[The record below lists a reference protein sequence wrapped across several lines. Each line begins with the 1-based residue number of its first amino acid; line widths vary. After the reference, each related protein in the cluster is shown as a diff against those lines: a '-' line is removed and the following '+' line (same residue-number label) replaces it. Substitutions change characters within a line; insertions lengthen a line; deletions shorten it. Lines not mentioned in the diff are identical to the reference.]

1 MNNNLEYFLHWEKTI
16 PNAIAFRQPKGDDW
30 KTWTWKQAGDE
41 IRKVARHLRE
51 QGLAPG
57 DHVALLSK
65 NCTHWILSDL
75 AIMAAGC
82 VSVPL
87 YPTLPAETIH
97 QILVHSESK
106 AILIG
111 KLDNY
116 ASQKDGVPTNLKKI
130 SVSAYGVEDGTTW
143 EEIAK
148 RDVPSMDTHQWKPS
162 DLLTI
167 IYTSGTTGQPKGV
180 MHTVNTFDKTVKE
193 THKLLKLP
201 MNPRLFSYLPLSHI
215 AERVGIETMG
225 LYLGATFSFPETLD
239 TFPKNLADTQPNY
252 FIAVPRIWSKFQEKI
267 LEKMPQ
273 KKLDRLL
280 SIPIV
285 STLVKN
291 AIQKKLGLSKSKLFA
306 TGAAPAS
313 VALLEWW
320 KKIGIEIFQI
330 YGMTEDC
337 VYAHFNA
344 PGANKFGTVG
354 RPLPGLQVKL
364 AGDIGEIRV
373 KSDCLTTGY
382 YKQPELTAEL
392 FDEEGFLKTGDTG
405 EIDGEGY
412 LTIIGRVKDQ
422 FKTDK
427 GKYISPAP
435 IEMQLTKNSMI
446 EQVCVVGMGIP
457 QPIALVVLTAA
468 ARALPKEEVIT
479 SLSKTMD
486 EINPHLE
493 PYEKLEKAVI
503 MKSDWTIENGMLT
516 PSMKL
521 KRNELEK
528 IQVPKYPK
536 WYHESGRVVWE

>member
-1 MNNNLEYFLHWEKTI
+1 MNNNLEYFLHWEKTM
-16 PNAIAFRQPKGDDW
+16 PDAIAFRQPKGDNW

-41 IRKVARHLRE
+41 IRKVAQHLKD
-51 QGLAPG
+51 QGMEPG
-57 DHVALLSK
+57 NHVALFSK
-65 NCTHWILSDL
+65 NCTHWILGDL
-75 AIMAAGC
+75 AIMMAGC

-87 YPTLPAETIH
+87 YPTLPAETIQ
-97 QILVHSESK
+97 QILEHSDSK
-106 AILIG
+106 AIIIG

-116 ASQKDGVPTNLKKI
+116 ASQKDGIPAKLKKV
-130 SVSAYGVEDGTTW
+130 SVAAYGVEDGTTW
-143 EEIAK
+143 EKISQHGAMISQ
-148 RDVPSMDTHQWKPS
+148 PHQWKPS

-180 MHTVNTFDKTVKE
+180 MHLVSTFDGTVKE
-193 THKLLKLP
+193 THNLLKLP
-201 MNPRLFSYLPLSHI
+201 INPRLFSYLPLSHI
-215 AERVGIETMG
+215 AERIGIETMG
-225 LYLGATFSFPETLD
+225 LYRGAMFSFPETLD

-252 FIAVPRIWSKFQEKI
+252 FIAVPRIWAKFQEKI

-273 KKLDRLL
+273 EKLDRLL

-285 STLVKN
+285 SSIIKN

-320 KKIGIEIFQI
+320 KKIGIEILQI

-344 PGANKFGTVG
+344 HGANKFGTVG

-373 KSDCLTTGY
+373 KSACRTTGY

-392 FDEEGFLKTGDTG
+392 FDEEGYLKTGDTG
-405 EIDGEGY
+405 EIDREGY

-435 IEMQLTKNSMI
+435 IEMKLTKNPII

-468 ARALPKEEVIT
+468 ARSKGKEEIIQGLT
-479 SLSKTMD
+479 STMD

-503 MKSDWTIENGMLT
+503 MKGDWTIENGMLT

-528 IQVPKYPK
+528 IHVPKYPK
-536 WYHESGRVVWE
+536 WYNEQGRVVWE